1 MQRNLVI
8 FAIALLML
16 VSGALF
22 YAAKAPVKTAKPSA
36 VVTPSDEPSA
46 TAGRV
51 AFSLNDM
58 DGIKRDFNE
67 YAGRHSLLNFWA
79 TWCAPCRREIPLL
92 KAFHA
97 RQDQHGVQVLGLA
110 FDVAEEV
117 SVYAETA
124 AFNYPVLVGEQ
135 DVMAVAETSGVDVV
149 GLPFTMIV
157 HRDGELLSAHMG
169 EIHQQQLDAIADV
182 FVALD
187 ANAIDKDTARAR
199 LSSL

>member
-1 MQRNLVI
+1 MQRKLVI
-8 FAIALLML
+8 FAVALLML
-16 VSGALF
+16 MSGALF
-22 YAAKAPVKTAKPSA
+22 YAAKAPIETA
-36 VVTPSDEPSA
+36 EPSA
-46 TAGRV
+46 AVAPGDEPGAAAGRV

-58 DGIKRDFNE
+58 DGVKRDFSE

-110 FDVAEEV
+110 FDVAAEV
-117 SVYAETA
+117 SVYAEAA

-135 DVMAVAETSGVDVV
+135 DVMAVAETSGVEVV

-187 ANAIDKDTARAR
+187 ANAIDRDTARAR

>member
-1 MQRNLVI
+1 MQRKLVI
-8 FAIALLML
+8 FAVALLML
-16 VSGALF
+16 MSGALF
-22 YAAKAPVKTAKPSA
+22 YAAKAPIQTAKPA
-36 VVTPSDEPSA
+36 VAPSDEPG
-46 TAGRV
+46 AGRV

-58 DGIKRDFNE
+58 DGVKRDFSE

-117 SVYAETA
+117 SVYAEAA

-135 DVMAVAETSGVDVV
+135 DVMAVAETSGVAVV

-169 EIHQQQLDAIADV
+169 EIHQPQLDAIADV

-187 ANAIDKDTARAR
+187 ANAIDRDTARAR